1 MSVRELVV
9 LGTSSQVPT
18 RYRNHNGY
26 LLRWDEEGLL
36 FDPGEGTQRQM
47 IFADVTATSIS
58 RIFITHFHGDHCLG
72 FAGITQRLSL
82 DRVPHPVEVY
92 FPASGAVFYDRLRK
106 ASIYH
111 AVATLV
117 PHPISEDGVVHE
129 DEKIVISAKR
139 LDHSVD
145 CYGYRMQEKDRRTML
160 PEKLEA
166 LGIRGRAIGE
176 LQKNG
181 SITIDGRTIQVDD
194 VSLPKL
200 GQSMAFIMDTRPC
213 PAAIE
218 LARNVDLLVC
228 ESTYLSTEATEA
240 HEHGHMTAKE
250 AATIARE
257 AGAKRLVLTHFSQRY
272 QSTEPFLEEA
282 KQIHGDVVL
291 AKDCKR
297 YDIPKRLAAGGD
309 PAP

>member
-26 LLRWDEEGLL
+26 LLRWDDEGLL

-47 IFADVTATSIS
+47 IYAEVTASAITKVL
-58 RIFITHFHGDHCLG
+58 ITHFHGDHCLG

-82 DRVPHPVEVY
+82 DRVPHPIHCY
-92 FPASGAVFYDRLRK
+92 FPATGQVFYDRLRR

-117 PHPISEDGVVHE
+117 PHPIEQAGVIYEDDKVVLE
-129 DEKIVISAKR
+129 AQK
-139 LDHSVD
+139 LDHGVD
-145 CYGYRMQEKDRRTML
+145 TFGYRWREKDRVTML

-176 LQKNG
+176 LQRQG
-181 SITIDGRTIQVDD
+181 HAVVDGRTVTLAD
-194 VSLPKL
+194 VSSPKK
-200 GQSMAFIMDTRPC
+200 GQSVAFIMDTRPC
-213 PAAIE
+213 QGA
-218 LARNVDLLVC
+218 LALAEGVDLLIC
-228 ESTYLSTEATEA
+228 ESTYLSTEGREA
-240 HEHGHMTAKE
+240 HEHGHMTAAQ
-250 AATIARE
+250 AATIAKE
-257 AGAKRLVLTHFSQRY
+257 AGAQKLVLTHFSQRY

-282 KQIHGDVVL
+282 RPIFANVVA
-291 AKDCKR
+291 AKDGKR
-297 YDIPKRLAAGGD
+297 IPIERPKRD
-309 PAP
+309 